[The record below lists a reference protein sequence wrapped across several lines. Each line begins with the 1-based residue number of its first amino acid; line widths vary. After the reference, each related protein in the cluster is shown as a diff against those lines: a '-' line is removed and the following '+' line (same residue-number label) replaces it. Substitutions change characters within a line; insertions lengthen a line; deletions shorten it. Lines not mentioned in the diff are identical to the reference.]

1 MRSSLGSCA
10 HIHPRAERGRLRGG
24 APCTRHTRA
33 TGLRGT
39 PGLSFSLHFPL
50 GAASRLAR
58 AVGLPAGG
66 SKPPAALGVTRWEWD
81 PVGTVVSHGSGPHRS
96 RGAFQHGRILPPW
109 QPASRQRVP
118 GVALALHRGW
128 RWGRGSPSGCLPW
141 RRAERS
147 RVTGLRAA
155 PAAGRDWLTWRSTR
169 AVASLGAESW
179 RRFGPVAASVT
190 VPARRGAGAGAV
202 FHWGEVFVRG
212 EGAVSY

>member
-1 MRSSLGSCA
+1 MGSRLGSCA

-24 APCTRHTRA
+24 APCTRRTRA

-39 PGLSFSLHFPL
+39 PGLSFSLHVPL

-66 SKPPAALGVTRWEWD
+66 SKPPAALA
-81 PVGTVVSHGSGPHRS
+81 VGTVISHGSDPHRS

-109 QPASRQRVP
+109 LAASRHRVP

-128 RWGRGSPSGCLPW
+128 RWGRGSPSGCLPR

-147 RVTGLRAA
+147 RVTGLREA
-155 PAAGRDWLTWRSTR
+155 PAAGRDWLPWRSTR
-169 AVASLGAESW
+169 AFASLGAESW
-179 RRFGPVAASVT
+179 RRSGPIAARVT

-202 FHWGEVFVRG
+202 LHWGEVFVRG
-212 EGAVSY
+212 EGAISY